1 MLSISQSVGRN
12 GVNNIADVRIV
23 QSLLNQNQ
31 YLLIPSLQLDESG
44 TVDDATI
51 NVIEMFQRRVVLLNS
66 PDGRVDPNGRTI
78 ARLNETARDLPPSIP
93 LFPLKRRPT
102 ARFSPPNAGGRN
114 FGAPRSGGRLHA
126 GCDLLQPV
134 GTEVRAIEDGTVIQP
149 PYIFFDNTIAL
160 EVDHG
165 RFVARY
171 TEMSRTASGIGRT
184 GVQVKRGQ
192 VLGFVGRLNSGASML
207 HFELYSGTTEGGL
220 TDRSNAPYQR
230 RSDLLDPTEFLEV
243 ATLDDTPNPIPVEGR
258 LDGKVSSRV
267 TSFLNVRSDSNG
279 SADSI
284 ATLQPGSRVVVL
296 ENRIGGSYDANGST
310 RNDWFRIEFAGGTGF
325 VAAFFIDI
333 ETQTGRVNSTVTSQL
348 NLRETPFLSGEVIAG
363 LLPGTTF
370 RILGRESGG
379 NYDVGDGTVRDDW
392 LEIQYN
398 DQNGF
403 VAGFYVDVV
412 SGDVVSDEED
422 PNAILFTY
430 TPTGASDGTA
440 SQDNLPTQGIRGV
453 QASIEM
459 ASTDRERILS
469 FKERFISAAQMYSLP
484 PALLAAIASR
494 ESRGGNVLDR
504 NGFGD
509 GGNAFGIM
517 QVDRRFHRVE
527 TSGGP
532 SGQEHIDQAAS
543 ILREKLLGVET
554 QLDNLSESS
563 QLQTAISRYNGGRGL
578 PAPRSDVGTTG
589 GDYMNDVW
597 ARARYYAEQETWV

>member
-1 MLSISQSVGRN
+1 MVSINQSVGRN
-12 GVNNIADVRIV
+12 GVNNSADVRKV
-23 QSLLNQNQ
+23 QSLLNENQ
-31 YLLIPSLQLDESG
+31 YLLIPSLPLNESG
-44 TVDDATI
+44 TVDDLTI
-51 NVIEMFQRRVVLLNS
+51 NAIETFQRRVVLLNP

-78 ARLNETARDLPPSIP
+78 ARLNETARGDLTPSIP

-102 ARFSPPNAGGRN
+102 ARFRPPNAGGRN
-114 FGAPRSGGRLHA
+114 FGARRSGGRRLHA

-134 GTEVRAIEDGTVIQP
+134 GTEVRAIEDGVVIQP
-149 PYIFFDNTIAL
+149 PYPFFQDTIAL

-171 TEMSRTASGIGRT
+171 TEMSRTARGIGST
-184 GVQVKRGQ
+184 GVRVKRGQ

-207 HFELYSGTTEGGL
+207 HFELYSGTSSGGL
-220 TDRSNAPYQR
+220 TNRSNPPFQR
-230 RSDLLDPTEFLEV
+230 RADLLDPTEFLEV
-243 ATLDDTPNPIPVEGR
+243 ATLDDAPDPVPVDGR
-258 LDGKVSSRV
+258 LDGRVSSRV
-267 TSFLNVRSDSNG
+267 NSFLNIRNDSDTSAG
-279 SADSI
+279 SI
-284 ATLQPGSRVVVL
+284 KTLQPGSALVII
-296 ENRIGGSYDANGST
+296 ESKIGGNYDANGGI
-310 RNDWFRIEFAGGTGF
+310 RNDWFKVEVDGITGF

-333 ETQTGRVNSTVTSQL
+333 QTQLGRVNSNITSQL
-348 NLRETPFLSGEVIAG
+348 NLRETPFISGEVLAG

-370 RILGRESGG
+370 RILERETGG
-379 NYDVGDGTVRDDW
+379 DYDIGGGTTRNDW
-392 LEIQYN
+392 FEVQYN
-398 DQNGF
+398 DINGF
-403 VAGFYVDVV
+403 VAGFFVDIVA
-412 SGDVVSDEED
+412 SDEN

-430 TPTGASDGTA
+430 TPTGASDTTA
-440 SQDNLPTQGIRGV
+440 NQDNLPAQGIRGV
-453 QASIEM
+453 QASIKM
-459 ASTDRERILS
+459 AETDEGRILPL
-469 FKERFISAAQMYSLP
+469 KERFISSAQMYDLP

-543 ILREKLLGVET
+543 ILREKLLGVEM

-563 QLQTAISRYNGGRGL
+563 QLQTAVSRYNGGRGL

-589 GDYMNDVW
+589 SDYMNDVW
-597 ARARYYAEQETWV
+597 ARARYYAEKGTWV